1 MIAARTVGNLP
12 CGIVGAET
20 AASVPPVTDDDGR
33 RAVAAALRDLAER
46 VAVADAPAET
56 WAAVEGLVAEAATQL
71 PTAADAASAFA
82 RRVADLRASTA
93 PGGGPDLDVVAQHPL
108 AHATSAVYP
117 PIELTFTDDGG
128 LVAEVTF
135 GPAWEGPPDLV
146 HGGFVAAGFD
156 IVCSALAGRRQGP
169 TVTRHLHVRYLKP
182 TPYEHPL
189 RYEVTVER
197 EEGRL
202 LDLRATLLVEGRVRA
217 RATAQFAALPRR

>member
-1 MIAARTVGNLP
+1 MIAARTVVNLP
-12 CGIVGAET
+12 CAIDGAET
-20 AASVPPVTDDDGR
+20 ATSVPPVTDDEGR
-33 RAVAAALRDLAER
+33 RAVAAALRDLADR
-46 VAVADAPAET
+46 VAVAEAPDAA
-56 WAAVEGLVAEAATQL
+56 WAAVEDLLTEAATQL
-71 PTAADAASAFA
+71 PTAEGGGSSFA
-82 RRVADLRASTA
+82 RRVADLRASAA
-93 PGGGPDLDVVAQHPL
+93 PDGGPSLDVVAQHPL
-108 AHATSAVYP
+108 AHAASAVYP
-117 PIELTFTDDGG
+117 PIELTFTDEGG
-128 LVAEVTF
+128 LVAEVAF

-182 TPYEHPL
+182 TPYQHPL

-217 RATAQFAALPRR
+217 RATAQFAALPPR